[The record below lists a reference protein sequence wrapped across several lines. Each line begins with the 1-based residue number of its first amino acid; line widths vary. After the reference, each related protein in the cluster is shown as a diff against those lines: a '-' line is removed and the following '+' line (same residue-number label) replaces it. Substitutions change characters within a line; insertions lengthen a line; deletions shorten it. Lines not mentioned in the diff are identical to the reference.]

1 MICRYNKVFYWP
13 EAAAS
18 DLEKLSKMNFE
29 QLPDWFK
36 QLHSITD
43 ENSMILAYYKAGA
56 ITCSEDMV
64 VSLQEAKDGTVP
76 VTVTSTLGCR
86 DIRSLAFVIQ
96 SVMINYEIQGTVI
109 IGTVVSS
116 VDNPA
121 NLVECVLLVSRE
133 NAVFGSAL
141 AVLNSMDV
149 YGKAP
154 AEAEPA
160 KADAESEPVKADAES
175 ESAAEADAEDGSVE
189 ADAESEPAAEA
200 EAAPAEEK

>member
-1 MICRYNKVFYWP
+1 MICSYNKVIYWP

-86 DIRSLAFVIQ
+86 DIRSLAFVMQ
-96 SVMINYEIQGTVI
+96 SVMMNYDMQGTVV
-109 IGTVVSS
+109 IGGVTNNADGSNS
-116 VDNPA
+116 
-121 NLVECVLLVSRE
+121 LIEYVLLVSKE
-133 NAVFGSAL
+133 NAMFGSAL

-160 KADAESEPVKADAES
+160 KADAE
-175 ESAAEADAEDGSVE
+175 DGSVE

-200 EAAPAEEK
+200 ETAPAEEK